1 MKRYVVGLTFRYT
14 ESNHDTYEVITEK
27 ELEEFK
33 KFYKEDCKSIEDLQF
48 GEDGEC
54 EGDPSITISDICLS
68 LDAAIEITN
77 DVREAMNKLARI
89 LPSRTTALHDIKRE
103 ILHKKYLEE

>member
-14 ESNHDTYEVITEK
+14 ESNHDTYQVITEK

-54 EGDPSITISDICLS
+54 EGDPSITISDICWS
-68 LDAAIEITN
+68 LDDAIEITN
-77 DVREAMNKLARI
+77 DVREAMNKLSRI

-103 ILHKKYLEE
+103 ILNKKYLEE

>member
-1 MKRYVVGLTFRYT
+1 MKRYVIGLTFRYI
-14 ESNHDTYEVITEK
+14 ESNHDTYEIITET

-33 KFYKEDCKSIEDLQF
+33 KFYKEDCKSIEDLEF

-54 EGDPSITISDICLS
+54 EGNPSITISDICWA
-68 LDAAIEITN
+68 LDNAIEITN
-77 DVREAMNKLARI
+77 DVREALNKLAQI
-89 LPSRTTALHDIKRE
+89 LPSRTTALQDIKQE